1 MPTTHR
7 RSAQHRRARALATTA
22 TAVLALAATA
32 GPAAATD
39 PVPLLDAVCQ
49 ANSAV
54 TFTPGLKLAPQ
65 PVHELAT
72 ATLAACVSSQ
82 VVRGSA
88 RRPSGTL
95 GCASGSINGVMTV
108 DWVTTAGGTARSF
121 VTIGSGTQ
129 SSGSVGVAVSGT
141 VTEGLFT
148 GDQLS
153 ATFAANPLDLLR
165 CMLPQGMT
173 STSGTAVVTLTRP
186 LL

>member
-1 MPTTHR
+1 MR
-7 RSAQHRRARALATTA
+7 
-22 TAVLALAATA
+22 VLSRPPRPLCWHSAATA

-82 VVRGSA
+82 VVRGTLSGDA
-88 RRPSGTL
+88 SGTL

-121 VTIGSGTQ
+121 VTMGGSGTQ